1 MPVHDRTEVLAAIE
15 AELVA
20 MPPVAAL
27 GLRAEAYDGLTL
39 RLRAPLAANI
49 NDKGCAFGGSL
60 ASLLTLAGWGL
71 VTARLAEAGL
81 QADVYVADS
90 EVRYKAPLF
99 DDLVAEAALAEGEDW
114 DAFEAT
120 LRQRGRARITID
132 AAVRLPDGAI
142 ATELRG
148 RFVAK
153 RRER

>member
-71 VTARLAEAGL
+71 VTARLGEAGL

-99 DDLVAEAALAEGEDW
+99 DDLVAEAVLAEGEDW
-114 DAFEAT
+114 DAFVAT
-120 LRQRGRARITID
+120 LRQRGRARITLD
-132 AAVRLPDGAI
+132 ATVGLPDGTV
-142 ATELRG
+142 ATSLRG

-153 RRER
+153 RRDR

>member
-1 MPVHDRTEVLAAIE
+1 MPVHDRTAVLAAIE

-27 GLRAEAYDGLTL
+27 GLRADAYDGEML
-39 RLRAPLAANI
+39 RLRAPLAANV

-60 ASLLTLAGWGL
+60 SSVLTLAAWGL
-71 VTARLAEAGL
+71 VTARLAEDGL

-99 DDLVAEAALAEGEDW
+99 DDLVAEAVLAEGEDW
-114 DAFEAT
+114 DAFVAT
-120 LRQRGRARITID
+120 LRQRGRSRITLD
-132 AAVRLPDGAI
+132 ATVCLPDGTV
-142 ATELRG
+142 ATALRG

>member
-1 MPVHDRTEVLAAIE
+1 MPVHDRTAVLAHIE

-27 GLRAEAYDGLTL
+27 GLRADAYDGASL
-39 RLRAPLAANI
+39 RLRAPLAANV

-71 VTARLAEAGL
+71 VTARLAEEGL
-81 QADVYVADS
+81 VADVFVADS

-99 DDLVAEAALAEGEDW
+99 DDLVAEATLAEGEDW
-114 DAFEAT
+114 GVFAAT
-120 LRQRGRARITID
+120 LRERGRARLTLE
-132 AAVRLPDGAI
+132 AAVRLPDGTV